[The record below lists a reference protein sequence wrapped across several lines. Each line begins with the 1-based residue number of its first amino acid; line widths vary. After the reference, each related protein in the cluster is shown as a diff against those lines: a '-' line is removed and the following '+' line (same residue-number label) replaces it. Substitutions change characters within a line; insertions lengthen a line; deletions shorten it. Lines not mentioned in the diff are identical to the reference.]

1 MEIASY
7 HEIMERIEGLSEGL
21 NCLRDMVNHLY
32 DEEEEH
38 DNKKV

>member
-1 MEIASY
+1 MDIADY
-7 HEIMERIEGLSEGL
+7 NEIMERIDGISDGL
-21 NCLRDMVNHLY
+21 NCLRDRINHLY